1 MKDNESLDAA
11 TVITQI
17 WEKSGAG
24 GFFAGLGSR
33 CVWAG
38 AIIAGQFLLYE
49 VFKGVF
55 QVCHC
60 THSRVVVPML
70 YVEQKMSRSA
80 TPMRCETRTIECEA
94 RDPDVLITGLCRS
107 LATI

>member
-55 QVCHC
+55 QVSHC
-60 THSRVVVPML
+60 TYSRGVVPSC
-70 YVEQKMSRSA
+70 MSSR
-80 TPMRCETRTIECEA
+80 R
-94 RDPDVLITGLCRS
+94 
-107 LATI
+107 

>member
-55 QVCHC
+55 QVSHC
-60 THSRVVVPML
+60 TYSRGVVRAVCRAEDEQEHHSH
-70 YVEQKMSRSA
+70 
-80 TPMRCETRTIECEA
+80 
-94 RDPDVLITGLCRS
+94 VL
-107 LATI
+107 